1 MAQGRRVERM
11 AALIRREVSEL
22 LINGIKDERVH
33 NGMVSITHAD
43 VAGDLQHCRIFVS
56 VLGSEEDRQLVLDG
70 LKAAAPYVK
79 GELGRRLK
87 MRRTPEVVFLLD
99 KGLERG
105 TTVLGLLGRLETERI
120 SRGEVPEGTGTEGTD
135 MEGEGEDKG
144 LAPGADSGATTS
156 AVTAV
161 GAEAES
167 LNASLEGRHEA
178 EPPGS
183 GAAAGA
189 QTHGD

>member
-11 AALIRREVSEL
+11 AALIRREVSEM

-56 VLGSEEDRQLVLDG
+56 VLGTDEDRQLVLAG
-70 LKAAAPYVK
+70 LMAAAPYVK

-105 TTVLGLLGRLETERI
+105 TSVLGLLGRLETERL
-120 SRGEVPEGTGTEGTD
+120 SRGEIPEGSDVAPSGPTPADPEGLEAD
-135 MEGEGEDKG
+135 PEREAGVGQD
-144 LAPGADSGATTS
+144 GADLSD
-156 AVTAV
+156 
-161 GAEAES
+161 
-167 LNASLEGRHEA
+167 
-178 EPPGS
+178 
-183 GAAAGA
+183 
-189 QTHGD
+189 GDGD